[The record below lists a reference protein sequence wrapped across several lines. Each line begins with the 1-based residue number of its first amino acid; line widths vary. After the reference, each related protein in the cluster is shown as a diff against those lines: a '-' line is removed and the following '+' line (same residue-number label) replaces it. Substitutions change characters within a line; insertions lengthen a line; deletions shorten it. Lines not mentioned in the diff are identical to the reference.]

1 MIPPDIIRSWLFVP
15 GHRQSMVEKS
25 LLLSADAVIF
35 DLEDAVPPDEKQ
47 AARDILTAILS
58 ESPRNKDPFIFVRV
72 HPSSHSEHA
81 RDLAAV
87 VRRRLTGLVLPKVGT
102 ADAIT
107 RLEDDVSLRESI
119 AGRPNQLIRIVPMIE
134 SASGLVNAQEIVESS
149 DRVFGLMFGAEDYA
163 LDVGI
168 PVSAGSDAFGL
179 AHARATMAVVAASR
193 GVHSIDRVFIDYRDD
208 EGLERDALASRSMG
222 FTGKSVIHPKQIDI
236 VNSTFRPTKAEA
248 EEAQRVVDAFENS
261 DGGVV
266 SVDGRMV
273 DWPVLE
279 RAKRVVEEARH

>member
-1 MIPPDIIRSWLFVP
+1 
-15 GHRQSMVEKS
+15 
-25 LLLSADAVIF
+25 
-35 DLEDAVPPDEKQ
+35 
-47 AARDILTAILS
+47 
-58 ESPRNKDPFIFVRV
+58 
-72 HPSSHSEHA
+72 
-81 RDLAAV
+81 
-87 VRRRLTGLVLPKVGT
+87 
-102 ADAIT
+102 
-107 RLEDDVSLRESI
+107 
-119 AGRPNQLIRIVPMIE
+119 
-134 SASGLVNAQEIVESS
+134 
-149 DRVFGLMFGAEDYA
+149 
-163 LDVGI
+163 
-168 PVSAGSDAFGL
+168 
-179 AHARATMAVVAASR
+179 MAVVAASR
-193 GVHSIDRVFIDYRDD
+193 GVHSIDRVFVDYRDD